1 MVWTSNKN
9 EPSVVNAAPSNPHR
23 HTASCCVLGCAA
35 NGRGNRKP
43 DYGVEG
49 GRGDPR
55 TSVIQVA
62 FNYPRSSRTLLR
74 TPKRRRV
81 LDFRYQ
87 GNVSR
92 AGTKCPIALEGPEIT
107 ARRGSSKRLGVR
119 KPWDSPELEDREELS
134 EMTKRSQD
142 GPYRFLPTTPYLPFR
157 QVLQA
162 RSQ

>member
-1 MVWTSNKN
+1 MW
-9 EPSVVNAAPSNPHR
+9 
-23 HTASCCVLGCAA
+23 A
-35 NGRGNRKP
+35 N
-43 DYGVEG
+43 
-49 GRGDPR
+49 
-55 TSVIQVA
+55 
-62 FNYPRSSRTLLR
+62 LLR
-74 TPKRRRV
+74 KYRENFLECTNKFLLPEGINDNGGKNV
-81 LDFRYQ
+81 LINSTEFLISRLRHSQSYSFSLFSYQ

-162 RSQ
+162 RSQWGNICRLYRVKWPFAIIFVV